1 MHFEVGSSLEP
12 TSEGRSL
19 RSSLLQFVAT
29 TIEGS
34 MSMSRV
40 HVTPNASL
48 ALAPNCFPRKHLSM
62 KWMALMCFAMSFLAG
77 LTPAKLRAEH
87 ELQAIID
94 SLEPYQAKSEWKG
107 KVVIVGSGSV
117 AGLAE
122 MWSRE
127 VKAFHNDAV
136 LEAVGGGS
144 EFGLEHLLTK
154 PEDVAAV
161 TRPLE
166 QADVEKLKS
175 AGMKEPVAIIVG
187 LDALAVFVHPKNPMQ
202 SITPDQFRKIY
213 CNSDKFG
220 KCANWGALGLAE
232 SFEAKPVV
240 VYDRGASSGTQV
252 YAERYLLQG
261 EKVRADAQN
270 KDSNLAVVDAVAA
283 DEGGICIAPLYL
295 KSDKV
300 KALPLAIGE
309 RMITADESS
318 ILLGQ
323 YPLLRPICL
332 VFDRGGKPETVT
344 NIKTMLQYV
353 LSREGQ
359 LDAVKAGYFPL
370 NIDQIRQQQDVLGL
384 EMVR

>member
-1 MHFEVGSSLEP
+1 
-12 TSEGRSL
+12 
-19 RSSLLQFVAT
+19 
-29 TIEGS
+29 
-34 MSMSRV
+34 MSCV
-40 HVTPNASL
+40 QVLNNVIASL
-48 ALAPNCFPRKHLSM
+48 AQSFSFRQDPSLTKATLCCLVLSFC
-62 KWMALMCFAMSFLAG
+62 LG
-77 LTPAKLRAEH
+77 NLTSTLQAEH

-127 VKAFHNDAV
+127 VKSFHPEAV
-136 LEAVGGGS
+136 LEATGGGS
-144 EFGLEHLLTK
+144 EQGLEHLLTK

-166 QADVEKLKS
+166 QADIEKLKS
-175 AGMKEPVAIIVG
+175 AGMKDPVAIIVG
-187 LDALAVFVHPKNPMQ
+187 LDALAVYVHPKNPMQ
-202 SITPDQFRKIY
+202 SITPEQFRKIY
-213 CNSDKFG
+213 CDSDKFG
-220 KCANWGALGLAE
+220 KCGTWGAMGLIE
-232 SFEAKPVV
+232 SFESKPVV
-240 VYDRGASSGTQV
+240 VYDRGKTSGTQV

-270 KDSNLAVVDAVAA
+270 KDSNLAVVEAVGS

-300 KALPLAIGE
+300 KTLPLALGD
-309 RMITADESS
+309 RMINADEST

-332 VFDRGGKPETVT
+332 VFDRGGKPESVA
-344 NIKTMLQYV
+344 NIKTMLHYV

-370 NIDQIRQQQDVLGL
+370 NIDQIRQQQDVLGV

>member
-1 MHFEVGSSLEP
+1 MSLCRLIDLAGQAP
-12 TSEGRSL
+12 TDSTSTTQSGLKAILTAASFGL
-19 RSSLLQFVAT
+19 AFAIGTLAT
-29 TIEGS
+29 T
-34 MSMSRV
+34 V
-40 HVTPNASL
+40 
-48 ALAPNCFPRKHLSM
+48 
-62 KWMALMCFAMSFLAG
+62 
-77 LTPAKLRAEH
+77 RAEH

-94 SLEPYQAKSEWKG
+94 SLEPYQAKTEWKG
-107 KVVIVGSGSV
+107 KVTIVGSGSV

-127 VKAFHNDAV
+127 VKVFHADSS
-136 LEAVGGGS
+136 LEATGGGS
-144 EFGLEHLLTK
+144 EQGLDHLLTK

-166 QADVEKLKS
+166 QADIEKLKT
-175 AGMKEPVAIIVG
+175 AGLKDPVAIIVG

-202 SITPDQFRKIY
+202 SISPEQFRKIY
-213 CNSDKFG
+213 CDSDKFG
-220 KCANWGALGLAE
+220 KCASWGALGLTDN
-232 SFEAKPVV
+232 FEAKPVV
-240 VYDRGASSGTQV
+240 VYDRGKSSGTQV
-252 YAERYLLQG
+252 YTERYLLQG

-270 KDSNLAVVDAVAA
+270 KDSNLAVVEAVGS

-300 KALPLAIGE
+300 KVLPLAMDE
-309 RMITADESS
+309 RLVSADEAS

-332 VFDRGGKPETVT
+332 VFDRGGKPENVA
-344 NIKTMLQYV
+344 NIKTMLHYV

-359 LDAVKAGYFPL
+359 LDAVKAGFFPL
-370 NIDQIRQQQDVLGL
+370 NIDQIRQQQDVLGV

>member
-1 MHFEVGSSLEP
+1 MPLASKQTVLTH
-12 TSEGRSL
+12 TM
-19 RSSLLQFVAT
+19 LLCLVL
-29 TIEGS
+29 
-34 MSMSRV
+34 
-40 HVTPNASL
+40 P
-48 ALAPNCFPRKHLSM
+48 
-62 KWMALMCFAMSFLAG
+62 LMFMQWNK
-77 LTPAKLRAEH
+77 PLRAEH

-122 MWSRE
+122 MWGRE
-127 VKAFHNDAV
+127 AKAFHSEAT
-136 LEAVGGGS
+136 LESTGGGS
-144 EFGLEHLLTK
+144 EQGLEHLLTK

-166 QADVEKLKS
+166 QSDIEKLKA

-187 LDALAVFVHPKNPMQ
+187 LDALAIYVHPKNPM
-202 SITPDQFRKIY
+202 SNITPEQFRKIY
-213 CNSDKFG
+213 CDSEKFG

-232 SFEAKPVV
+232 GFETKPVV
-240 VYDRGASSGTQV
+240 VYDRGKTSGTQV

-261 EKVRADAQN
+261 EKVRADAQS
-270 KDSNLAVVDAVAA
+270 KDSNLAVVEAVGA

-300 KALPLAIGE
+300 KALPLAIGD
-309 RMITADESS
+309 RMINADEAS

-332 VFDRGGKPETVT
+332 VFDRGGKPENVA

-370 NIDQIRQQQDVLGL
+370 NIDQVRQQQDVLGVEL
-384 EMVR
+384 VR

>member
-1 MHFEVGSSLEP
+1 
-12 TSEGRSL
+12 
-19 RSSLLQFVAT
+19 
-29 TIEGS
+29 
-34 MSMSRV
+34 MSCV
-40 HVTPNASL
+40 QALINVTASL
-48 ALAPNCFPRKHLSM
+48 AQSLSSWQGNVPINAILFCLA
-62 KWMALMCFAMSFLAG
+62 
-77 LTPAKLRAEH
+77 LTLGFGNLTQNLQAEH

-94 SLEPYQAKSEWKG
+94 SLEPYQAKSQWKG
-107 KVVIVGSGSV
+107 KIVIVGSGSV

-127 VKAFHNDAV
+127 VKAFHPEAV
-136 LEAVGGGS
+136 LEATGGGS
-144 EFGLEHLLTK
+144 EQGLEHLLTK
-154 PEDVAAV
+154 PDDVAAV

-166 QADVEKLKS
+166 QADIEKLKA
-175 AGMKEPVAIIVG
+175 AGMKDPVAIIVA
-187 LDALAVFVHPKNPMQ
+187 LDALAVYVHPKNPMQ
-202 SITPDQFRKIY
+202 SITPEQFRKIY
-213 CNSDKFG
+213 CDSDKFG
-220 KCANWGALGLAE
+220 KCSTWGAMGLVE
-232 SFEAKPVV
+232 SFESKPVV
-240 VYDRGASSGTQV
+240 VYDRGKTSGTQV

-270 KDSNLAVVDAVAA
+270 KDSNLAVVEAVGT

-300 KALPLAIGE
+300 KTLPLALGD
-309 RMITADESS
+309 RMINADEST

-332 VFDRGGKPETVT
+332 VFDRGGKTESVA
-344 NIKTMLQYV
+344 NIKTMLHYV

-370 NIDQIRQQQDVLGL
+370 NIDQIRQQQDVLGV

>member
-1 MHFEVGSSLEP
+1 MFRAQALTTSFAELGRFSGSSKAKLVTKVILFCVGMILGTEN
-12 TSEGRSL
+12 
-19 RSSLLQFVAT
+19 FT
-29 TIEGS
+29 T
-34 MSMSRV
+34 
-40 HVTPNASL
+40 T
-48 ALAPNCFPRKHLSM
+48 
-62 KWMALMCFAMSFLAG
+62 
-77 LTPAKLRAEH
+77 LRAEH

-94 SLEPYQAKSEWKG
+94 SLEPYQSKSEWKG
-107 KVVIVGSGSV
+107 KVTIVGSGSV

-127 VKAFHNDAV
+127 VKSFHPEAV
-136 LEAVGGGS
+136 LEATGGGS
-144 EFGLEHLLTK
+144 EQGLEHLLTK

-175 AGMKEPVAIIVG
+175 AGMKDPVAIIVG
-187 LDALAVFVHPKNPMQ
+187 LDALAVYVHPKNPMQ
-202 SITPDQFRKIY
+202 SITPEQFRKIY
-213 CNSDKFG
+213 CDSDKFG
-220 KCANWGALGLAE
+220 KCGTWGTLGLMDG
-232 SFEAKPVV
+232 FEMKPVV
-240 VYDRGASSGTQV
+240 VYDRGKSSGTQV

-261 EKVRADAQN
+261 EKVRADAQS
-270 KDSNLAVVDAVAA
+270 KDSNLAVVEAVGA

-300 KALPLAIGE
+300 KALPLAIGD
-309 RMITADESS
+309 RMITADETT

-332 VFDRGGKPETVT
+332 VFDRGGKPESVA
-344 NIKTMLQYV
+344 NVKTMLHYV

-370 NIDQIRQQQDVLGL
+370 NIDQIRQQQDVLGV